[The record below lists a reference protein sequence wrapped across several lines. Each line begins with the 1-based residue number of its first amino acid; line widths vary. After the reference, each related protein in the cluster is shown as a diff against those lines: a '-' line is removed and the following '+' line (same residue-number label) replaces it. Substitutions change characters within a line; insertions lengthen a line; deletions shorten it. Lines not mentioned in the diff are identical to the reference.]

1 MRSINLR
8 WMLLTAFV
16 LATPLWA
23 AQRNGELAPSVV
35 KKEQDTLIA
44 KLKSGNKFHIKHKGD
59 RAGESKIMVVSC
71 ADSHV
76 DPETIFHM
84 NHSELYTNR
93 AFGNVLDR
101 VILASLEYGATQL
114 KCRVLVV
121 LGHTSC
127 SALKEAISE
136 HDRPTAVWRSLNLKE
151 LNGRLQPAVEAVE
164 KANKEMKLHMD
175 KTLEGDD
182 KLNAVL
188 RTNILNT
195 MRDIREQSPILW
207 QLEQDDMVRVL
218 GAIYHK
224 DTGEVEWVKE

>member
-16 LATPLWA
+16 MATPLWA
-23 AQRNGELAPSVV
+23 AQRNGVLAPSVV
-35 KKEQDTLIA
+35 KKEQNELIA

-76 DPETIFHM
+76 DPETIFHLS
-84 NHSELYTNR
+84 HSELYTNR
-93 AFGNVLDR
+93 AFGNVVDK
-101 VILASLEYGATQL
+101 VILASLEYGATAL

-127 SALKEAISE
+127 SALKEAIAE
-136 HDRPTAVWRSLNLKE
+136 HDHPTAIWRSLNLKE
-151 LNGRLQPAVEAVE
+151 LDGRLQPAVEAVE
-164 KANKEMKLHMD
+164 RANKEMKLHMD

-195 MRDIREQSPILW
+195 MRDIREQSPTLW